1 MVPNPLSGQAGQP
14 QLLLRENVNL
24 AAATYGGLI
33 TGMRRNGT
41 RITTGPLRAI
51 LRPCQAPTH
60 PDPQTRAAGPARAS
74 LGPATATSARPV

>member
-1 MVPNPLSGQAGQP
+1 MMGWDMEDADGDARLLAQP

-41 RITTGPLRAI
+41 RITTGPLRDI
-51 LRPCQAPTH
+51 LRM
-60 PDPQTRAAGPARAS
+60 
-74 LGPATATSARPV
+74 